1 MPYNLSNNES
11 TRGKL
16 SLFDP
21 KFYEKERIIR
31 TEIAQNTVMVLSKRV
46 HMRDRIVVSLL

>member
-1 MPYNLSNNES
+1 MPYNLSNNA

-21 KFYEKERIIR
+21 KFYDKERIIR